1 MSSVLALRDM
11 DDVLRAGAAVYND
24 GEHHAAH
31 DAWEERWLSLE
42 SGTDDERLLHGL
54 IQFTAAVHHARNR
67 NWIGATGLAESAHG
81 YLEGLPDDHR
91 GVDLV
96 PVRRFLAELATD
108 PERIERGPPPAL
120 VHEGSAVSLAD
131 LGASA
136 TFAAARALGE
146 ELGMEAGTIDRAIGY
161 AREELENQGRGP
173 ILALVF
179 DLVREERHRG
189 LARRRLEE
197 HVARRRR
204 RDRDVEGLFDP
215 GE

>member
-1 MSSVLALRDM
+1 M
-11 DDVLRAGAAVYND
+11 DEVLRAGAAVYNA

-31 DAWEERWLSLE
+31 DVWEERWLGLE

-67 NWIGATGLAESAHG
+67 NWAGATGLARSARE
-81 YLEGLPDDHR
+81 YLAGLPDGYR
-91 GVDLV
+91 GVDLDS
-96 PVRRFLAELATD
+96 VRRFLADLATD
-108 PERIERGPPPAL
+108 PERIERAPPPL
-120 VHEGSAVSLAD
+120 LTHEGVTVSLAD
-131 LGASA
+131 LDAEA
-136 TFAAARALGE
+136 TFAAAHALAE
-146 ELGMEAGTIDRAIGY
+146 EMGMEEGTIDRAVDY
-161 AREELENQGRGP
+161 AREELEAAGRGP

-197 HVARRRR
+197 HVARRRH
-204 RDRDVEGLFDP
+204 RDRDVEGLFEP